1 VKRPRPRSRGA
12 STPTM
17 PRTPETT
24 TSPVSALAGPDWDA
38 FHPVEYWKANYAYLR
53 GDDRRF
59 LQLLRDFFGAE
70 PERPGRVGV
79 DVGAG
84 ANLYPALAMLPLCEQ
99 ITLLEYGAKNCE
111 WLRGEVQRYST
122 YWDPFW
128 RVLRE
133 HPAYQELGNT
143 HARRPLARAVTV
155 RQGSLFELEEKQF
168 DVGTMFFVAE
178 SITDQAG
185 RFYEAVD
192 RFTGSLRP
200 GAPFAA
206 AFMRNSSGYVVDSRE
221 FPALEI
227 DENHVREHLVQVAP
241 DLRVETV
248 DTRGQFLHEGGASDS
263 GKTRLLRHGYDGMIL
278 ALGHIKNA

>member
-1 VKRPRPRSRGA
+1 MKRPRTMTRTPSAAAAPA
-12 STPTM
+12 STP
-17 PRTPETT
+17 
-24 TSPVSALAGPDWDA
+24 VSPDWDA

-70 PERPGRVGV
+70 PDRPGRVGI

-84 ANLYPALAMLPLCEQ
+84 ANLYPALAMLPLCER
-99 ITLLEYGAKNCE
+99 ITLLEYGTKNCE

-133 HPAYQELGNT
+133 HPAYRAIGNT
-143 HARRPLARAVTV
+143 HARRPLARAATV
-155 RQGSLFELEEKQF
+155 RQGSLFDLEERQF

-192 RFTGSLRP
+192 RFVGCLRP

-206 AFMRNSSGYVVDSRE
+206 AFMRNSSGYVVDAQE

-227 DENHVREHLVQVAP
+227 DENHVREHLVKVAP

-248 DTRGQFLHEGGASDS
+248 DTRGQFIDEDDARDS

-278 ALGHIKNA
+278 ALGHIKTA